1 MNWLREPD
9 AEPLPGYRLIEPIG
23 TGGFGEVWKCVAPG
37 GIYKAIKFVYG
48 NLNALDGDDARAVQ
62 EMKALER
69 VKQVRHPFVVSIE
82 QIQDV
87 GGELVIVMELADQ
100 NLHECL
106 VEYQEAGRPGIPRDI
121 LLGFLDDA
129 AVGLDHLIEKHN
141 LQHLDV
147 KPRNLFMVADRV
159 KVADFGLVK
168 QLERSSS
175 SGLMGGVTPI
185 YAAPETFQ
193 NKISKH
199 SDQYSLAVVY
209 VELLT
214 GKRPF
219 PGKNIR
225 QLALQHMTEPPDLSM
240 LPEADRPV
248 VARALSKDPDER
260 WSSCTAFVR
269 SLGGARDASGSS
281 GSGGAP
287 GTGVRESAAW
297 AKAQR
302 TAYDIDLTPP
312 ASAYAGSGAAVV
324 TPPTAGR
331 RTPSQP
337 QLEIDEDHLLG
348 STAPQKEAGVL
359 RPTILIGIGSFGRR
373 ALQEIRCRLT
383 DRVGDVQ
390 QVPTFRFL
398 YVDCDPDAV
407 TKAISAPP
415 DVALAPDEVFPVP
428 LQPVT
433 QYRRRQLD
441 QILDWLPREKL
452 YSIPRSL
459 HAGGSRALGR
469 LAFCDNYLRFVT
481 RLRRELQIATHPES
495 LTQSSDQTGLTVR
508 DQTPQVY
515 VFASGSGG
523 SGGMLVDLGY
533 AVRRVLGRM
542 TTGET
547 PVTAFVYAASPG
559 DPNTGD
565 AELANLYAAIT
576 ELNHYADP
584 DVTFVGHYGGP
595 EGPKVESNGL
605 PFTSTYLLP
614 MPERTADCFRDCVS
628 HLAGY
633 VAHDMTTPLGTALE
647 QTRSRPVGF
656 DKSPFRSFGT
666 YGVWFPRG
674 LLLRAAAQK
683 ICLSILKEWR
693 ADAVPTDVDAVKKV
707 VTEAC
712 ADQRLKPEA
721 VRAQI
726 EEEAVR
732 GADGGPADQLERW
745 LTGLEGQVA
754 GSTRHPDAGAWARA
768 VWEQA
773 RDLIGVKPTGENDST
788 VRRSRTSKLLEEAI
802 KRVAEMW
809 GNEFA
814 EVVRPLEQLPGHR
827 LGAIG
832 LALKKLAA
840 TCAEWAEAAD
850 ARAQQIAVKSR
861 QAKSDVQAA
870 HDVCQAG
877 SGTFSF
883 FGGRSGR
890 SMRYFLD
897 QIRAF
902 ARVRLQ
908 EDFADATAKFY
919 RALRVRVEDQMRDLA
934 YCRTRIDT
942 LVQAMESPIA
952 NLPVS
957 SDTPVALSEE
967 ALQNTLHPTNTLNV
981 VLPDGGTHIDRSA
994 NRLVKGVKAADVLR
1008 LEVALQKLVL
1018 EPRGGLTALCV
1029 LNADMSRTLVAP
1041 MVEQTTAFLSD
1052 LLPVTDVTD
1061 VEVSTSRAR
1070 KVDLSVRIKDYFTRS
1085 VPSCGAE
1092 GDTQTFVLVP
1102 ETDSGKSFAGVVK
1115 RVVPDA
1121 LTISVNGAATDLMF
1135 CREHG
1140 NLRPDEVSGLLQA
1153 CVPAYYE
1160 SLATPNT
1167 APHARFDVTEWM
1179 PLSE

>member
-69 VKQVRHPFVVSIE
+69 VKQVRHPFVLSIE

-106 VEYQEAGRPGIPRDI
+106 VEYQAAGRPGIPRDI
-121 LLGFLDDA
+121 LLGFLDDT

-214 GKRPF
+214 GKRAF

-240 LPEADRPV
+240 LPEADRPI
-248 VARALSKDPDER
+248 VARALAKDPEER
-260 WSSCTAFVR
+260 WPSCTAFIR
-269 SLGGARDASGSS
+269 ALGPAGNGS
-281 GSGGAP
+281 GSGSGP
-287 GTGVRESAAW
+287 GFSVREPAAW
-297 AKAQR
+297 AKANR
-302 TAYDIDLTPP
+302 TVHDVDLTPP
-312 ASAYAGSGAAVV
+312 ASAYASSGAAVA
-324 TPPTAGR
+324 TPPTGKGR
-331 RTPSQP
+331 QSQP

-348 STAPQKEAGVL
+348 STAPQKEAGIL
-359 RPTILIGIGSFGRR
+359 RPTVLIGIGSFGRR

-407 TKAISAPP
+407 TKAVSAPP
-415 DVALAPDEVFPVP
+415 DVALSPDEVFQAP

-481 RLRRELQIATHPES
+481 RVRRELQIATHPES
-495 LTQSSDQTGLTVR
+495 LTQSSDQTGLVVR
-508 DQTPQVY
+508 DNTPQVY
-515 VFASGSGG
+515 VFASASGG
-523 SGGMLVDLGY
+523 SGGMLIDLGY

-542 TTGET
+542 STAET
-547 PVTAFVYAASPG
+547 PVTAFVYTAAPT
-559 DPNTGD
+559 DPNTSD
-565 AELANLYAAIT
+565 AELANLFAAIT

-595 EGPKVESNGL
+595 EGPKVESKGL

-614 MPERTADCFRDCVS
+614 MHERSSGAFRDCVS

-633 VAHDMTTPLGTALE
+633 VAHDLTTPLGSALG
-647 QTRSRPVGF
+647 QIRSQPIGF
-656 DKSPFRSFGT
+656 DRSPFRSFGT

-674 LLLRAAAQK
+674 LLLRSTAQK
-683 ICLSILKEWR
+683 ICISLLKEWK
-693 ADAVPTDVDAVKKV
+693 ADAVPVDIDGVKRV
-707 VTEAC
+707 VTEA
-712 ADQRLKPEA
+712 ATDPRLKPEA
-721 VRAQI
+721 VRALI

-732 GADGGPADQLERW
+732 GADGGPSDQIERW

-754 GSTRHPDAGAWARA
+754 ATGRHPDAGAWARA
-768 VWEQA
+768 VWDQA
-773 RDLIGVKPTGENDST
+773 RDLIGTKPIGETDST
-788 VRRSRTSKLLEEAI
+788 VRRSRMSKLLEEAV

-814 EVVRPLEQLPGHR
+814 EVVRPLENLPGRR

-832 LALKKLAA
+832 VALKKLSAA
-840 TCAEWAEAAD
+840 CAEWAEAAD
-850 ARAQQIAVKSR
+850 ARAQQVAVKSR

-919 RALRVRVEDQMRDLA
+919 RALRGRIDDQLRDLA
-934 YCRTRIDT
+934 YCRTRIDG
-942 LVQAMESPIA
+942 LVQALESPIA

-981 VLPDGGTHIDRSA
+981 VLPAGESHIDRAA
-994 NRLVKGVKAADVLR
+994 NKLVKGIKASDVQR

-1018 EPRGGLTALCV
+1018 EPRGGLTSLCV
-1029 LNADMSRTLVAP
+1029 MNADMGRTLVAP

-1052 LLPVTDVTD
+1052 LLPVTDVTE
-1061 VEVSTSRAR
+1061 VEVSTTRAR
-1070 KVDLSVRIKDYFTRS
+1070 KLDLSTRIKDYYTRAL
-1085 VPSCGAE
+1085 PSCGVE
-1092 GDTQTFVLVP
+1092 GEAQTFVLVP
-1102 ETDSGKSFAGVVK
+1102 ETESGKSFATVVK
-1115 RVVPDA
+1115 RAVPDA
-1121 LTISVNGAATDLMF
+1121 LTITVNGAATDLMF

-1140 NLRPDEVSGLLQA
+1140 NLRPGEVSALLQA
-1153 CVPAYYE
+1153 CLPAYYE
-1160 SLATPNT
+1160 SLATPQT

>member
-9 AEPLPGYRLIEPIG
+9 TEPLPGYRLLEPIG

-37 GIYKAIKFVYG
+37 GIHKAIKFVYG

-87 GGELVIVMELADQ
+87 GGELVIVMELADK
-100 NLHECL
+100 NLHEVL

-129 AVGLDHLIEKHN
+129 AIGLDHLIEKHN

-147 KPRNLFMVADRV
+147 KPRNLFTVADRV

-168 QLERSSS
+168 QLERSSA
-175 SGLMGGVTPI
+175 SGLLGGVTPI

-219 PGKNIR
+219 AGKNIR

-240 LPEADRPV
+240 LPEPDRAV
-248 VARALSKDPDER
+248 VGRALAKNPDER
-260 WSSCTAFVR
+260 WPSCTAFVR
-269 SLGGARDASGSS
+269 ALGSAREGSGSS
-281 GSGGAP
+281 GSGYGP
-287 GTGVRESAAW
+287 GVSEAAAW
-297 AKAQR
+297 ARAGK
-302 TAYDIDLTPP
+302 TAHDVDLTPG
-312 ASAYAGSGAAVV
+312 AGAGGVAVMAA
-324 TPPTAGR
+324 PSRR
-331 RTPSQP
+331 RTEP
-337 QLEIDEDHLLG
+337 QFEIDEDHLLG
-348 STAPQKEAGVL
+348 VTAPQKEVGVL
-359 RPTILIGIGSFGRR
+359 RPTILIGVGSFGRR
-373 ALQEIRCRLT
+373 ALQELRCRLT
-383 DRVGDVQ
+383 DRVGDVL
-390 QVPTFRFL
+390 QVPCYRFL

-407 TKAISAPP
+407 AKAVSAPQ
-415 DVALAPDEVFPVP
+415 DVALGTDEVFPVP

-495 LTQSSDQTGLTVR
+495 MAQSSDQTGLTVR
-508 DQTPQVY
+508 DNTPQVF
-515 VFASGSGG
+515 VFASASGG
-523 SGGMLVDLGY
+523 SGGMLIDLGY
-533 AVRRVLGRM
+533 AVRRVLARL
-542 TTGET
+542 TAAEA
-547 PVTAFVYAASPG
+547 PVTAFVYAAAPT
-559 DPNTGD
+559 DPNSKD
-565 AELANLYAAIT
+565 AELANVYAAIT

-595 EGPKVESNGL
+595 EGPKVESRGL

-614 MPERTADCFRDCVS
+614 MPERSNAAFRDVVS

-633 VAHDMTTPLGTALE
+633 VAHDMTTPLGAALE
-647 QTRSRPVGF
+647 RVRSQPVAF
-656 DKSPFRSFGT
+656 DKSPFRTFGT

-674 LLLRAAAQK
+674 LLLRSAAQK
-683 ICLSILKEWR
+683 ICLGLLKEWK
-693 ADAVPTDVDAVKKV
+693 ADAAPADMEPVKRVVGEAV
-707 VTEAC
+707 
-712 ADQRLKPEA
+712 ADPRLKPDA
-721 VRAQI
+721 VRQQI
-726 EEEAVR
+726 EEESVR
-732 GADGGPADQLERW
+732 GSDGGPADQIERW
-745 LTGLEGQVA
+745 LSGLEGQVA
-754 GSTRHPDAGAWARA
+754 AAGRHPDAGAWSRA
-768 VWEQA
+768 VWDQA
-773 RDLIGVKPTGENDST
+773 RDLIGTRPTGEQDST
-788 VRRSRTSKLLEEAI
+788 VRRSRTSRLLEDAV

-814 EVVRPLEQLPGHR
+814 EVVRPLEVQPGRR

-832 LALKKLAA
+832 TALKKLASVCTDWA
-840 TCAEWAEAAD
+840 TDAD
-850 ARAQQIAVKSR
+850 ARAQQIAVKAR
-861 QAKSDVQAA
+861 QAKSDVQSA

-890 SMRYFLD
+890 SMRHFLD
-897 QIRAF
+897 QVRAF

-908 EDFADATAKFY
+908 EDLADATAKFY
-919 RALRVRVEDQMRDLA
+919 RALRVRVEDQIRELA
-934 YCRTRIDT
+934 YCRTRLEALIA
-942 LVQAMESPIA
+942 AMECPLA

-967 ALQNTLHPTNTLNV
+967 ALQQTIHPTNTLNV
-981 VLPDGGTHIDRSA
+981 VLPAGDTHIDRSA
-994 NRLVKGVKAADVLR
+994 AKLVKTVKPQDVLR

-1018 EPRGGLTALCV
+1018 EPRGGLTGLCV
-1029 LNADMSRTLVAP
+1029 LNADMSRTLLGP
-1041 MVEQTTAFLSD
+1041 MVEQTTAVLSD
-1052 LLPVTDVTD
+1052 LLPVTDVTE

-1070 KVDLSVRIKDYFTRS
+1070 KVDVSARIRDYHTRS
-1085 VPSCGAE
+1085 APTCGAPDA
-1092 GDTQTFVLVP
+1092 GQTFVLVP
-1102 ETDSGKSFAGVVK
+1102 ETEAGKSFADVV
-1115 RVVPDA
+1115 RRAVPAA
-1121 LTISVNGAATDLMF
+1121 LTIPVNGAATDLMF

-1140 NLRPDEVSGLLQA
+1140 NLRPDEVAALLTA
-1153 CVPAYYE
+1153 CMPAYYE
-1160 SLATPNT
+1160 SLAAPQS
-1167 APHARFDVTEWM
+1167 APHARYDVTEWL
-1179 PLSE
+1179 PINE